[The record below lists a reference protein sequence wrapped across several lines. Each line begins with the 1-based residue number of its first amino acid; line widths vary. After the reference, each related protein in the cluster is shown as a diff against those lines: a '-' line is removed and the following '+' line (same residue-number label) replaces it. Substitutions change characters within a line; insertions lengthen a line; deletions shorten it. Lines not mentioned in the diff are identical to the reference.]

1 MPDPNRRAELPAA
14 LRTALDAALAKGARA
29 PVLLHV
35 TELVGYTDYVLLLS
49 GRSERHVSGITDG
62 ILDALR
68 QQGRRPWGSDGLR
81 DHRWDLL
88 DFDDFLVHV
97 FYHPVRLHFDLESML
112 RDAPRVPL
120 DLPPEAMD
128 TADLDRLRVPD
139 ELPSFHGEGGFGGFE
154 DEFED
159 EFDDEADDEFDDESD
174 DESDEEPDDE
184 PEDELHDE
192 LDDEAE
198 PVS

>member
-1 MPDPNRRAELPAA
+1 MPDPNRREELPAA
-14 LRTALDAALAKGARA
+14 LRTALDAALAKGARV

-49 GRSERHVSGITDG
+49 GRSERHVSGITEG

-68 QQGRRPWGSDGLR
+68 EQGRRPWGSDGLR

-97 FYHPVRLHFDLESML
+97 FYHPIRLHFDLESML

-120 DLPPEAMD
+120 DLPPDAMD
-128 TADLDRLRVPD
+128 TTDLDRLQVPD
-139 ELPSFHGEGGFGGFE
+139 ELPSFRGAGGFGGF
-154 DEFED
+154 
-159 EFDDEADDEFDDESD
+159 DDEFDDELD
-174 DESDEEPDDE
+174 DEPDD
-184 PEDELHDE
+184 PPDDE

-198 PVS
+198 PAP